1 MGNWDFIG
9 HSLTR
14 GTYRDRVTLR
24 QRLDQLSAEAPVGDL
39 GYSADQRLVAS
50 AWLGL
55 QLFADEIDQMKGVS
69 AGPVP
74 PKDDEAQAP
83 VKEAPDDVASVDID
97 VRLAELT
104 EQLRKL
110 TKAVKK
116 STKKK

>member
-1 MGNWDFIG
+1 M
-9 HSLTR
+9 SR

-24 QRLDQLSAEAPVGDL
+24 QRLDELSAEPPVGDL

-55 QLFADEIDQMKGVS
+55 QLLADEIDQMQGQS
-69 AGPVP
+69 ARPVQ
-74 PKDDEAQAP
+74 PKDDEAP
-83 VKEAPDDVASVDID
+83 DDEAPDDEAPDDID
-97 VRLAELT
+97 ARLAELT

-116 STKKK
+116 SSKKK